1 MLTGSDAV
9 PYVHAGMSA
18 FRAPGYYPGD
28 NTWRVVYSDRCS
40 PYEFKSVLED
50 TSWVAGQ
57 WLSFLSVV
65 IGGAATLFLWTS
77 TCLVLRPNMW
87 TAVGVAVAAA
97 CLLETCSLV
106 WFYTRLCH
114 TTTTNL
120 FDFEAGREVEG
131 NALDDNSTKC
141 TLFFGSKCSI
151 TAITLWAA
159 ATLWIFV
166 RGYPNPVPRMIVIDR
181 EEKVSMVRTSSLRS
195 ARGSTVSKRSG
206 GPTATT
212 VSSTDR
218 FGDMNTNSFTSS
230 SGMRASHKSGMP
242 SEMLGRPSELSN
254 SQFSNSSGSAAYA

>member
-1 MLTGSDAV
+1 MT
-9 PYVHAGMSA
+9 A

-87 TAVGVAVAAA
+87 TVVGVAVAAA
-97 CLLETCSLV
+97 CLLEMCSFV

-131 NALDDNSTKC
+131 NALNDNSTKC
-141 TLFFGSKCSI
+141 SLFFGSKCSI
-151 TAITLWAA
+151 TAIFLWAA
-159 ATLWIFV
+159 ATSWIFAK
-166 RGYPNPVPRMIVIDR
+166 GYPNPVPRMIAIDR
-181 EEKVSMVRTSSLRS
+181 EEKVSMVGTSSLRS
-195 ARGSTVSKRSG
+195 TRGNTVSKRSG
-206 GPTATT
+206 GGSQRAMTATT
-212 VSSTDR
+212 ASSSDR
-218 FGDMNTNSFTSS
+218 FGDINMTSFTSS
-230 SGMRASHKSGMP
+230 KSGMKSLSDMP
-242 SEMLGRPSELSN
+242 GRPTELSS
-254 SQFSNSSGSAAYA
+254 SQFSNNSSGSGAFA

>member
-1 MLTGSDAV
+1 
-9 PYVHAGMSA
+9 MSA
-18 FRAPGYYPGD
+18 FRAPGYYPED

-181 EEKVSMVRTSSLRS
+181 EEKVSIVRTSSLRS

-230 SGMRASHKSGMP
+230 SGMRASHKSGVP